1 MEKQRIDANTI
12 RVLITQ
18 DDLDARGITML
29 DLLGSQKQIE
39 DFFYSILAEVD
50 TEHQFHKNDAV
61 TFQALPTKRGL
72 ELLISKTNVS
82 DDTKDDTEQQA
93 KVISRELASH
103 DAKRQRPAAHTPKK
117 QGAKVDP
124 AAEMVFEFN
133 SFEDFIE
140 LARAV
145 DPDGYRS
152 DLYIYKSHFYLAIR
166 NVEGNT
172 AADAILDMASVINEF
187 GQQVSLG
194 TDVLMEHGKQLM
206 HQSALETTAYYF
218 KD

>member
-72 ELLISKTNVS
+72 ELLISKTNS
-82 DDTKDDTEQQA
+82 TENSQENDEQS
-93 KVISRELASH
+93 KVFGRELASH
-103 DAKRQRPAAHTPKK
+103 DAKRRRQNTQATSETHK
-117 QGAKVDP
+117 AKVDP
-124 AAEMVFEFN
+124 AAEMVFEFK
-133 SFEDFIE
+133 SFEDFVE

-145 DPDGYRS
+145 DADGYRS
-152 DLYIYKSHFYLAIR
+152 DLYIYNSHFYLAIR

-172 AADAILDMASVINEF
+172 AADEVLDMASMINEF
-187 GQQVSLG
+187 GRQVSLG
-194 TDVLMEHGKQLM
+194 TDILLEHGKQLM